1 MSDRNQGRGCGGGGK
16 RYSGGR
22 TGRNQLGVAGVRRG
36 CEEQGVENVPDFC
49 IKEAGV
55 ACHSEREAEIW
66 RAGAGGGEN
75 QMVQF
80 LEKLKKILCFLLCLA
95 SHFPILE

>member
-1 MSDRNQGRGCGGGGK
+1 M
-16 RYSGGR
+16 
-22 TGRNQLGVAGVRRG
+22 AGVRRG

-66 RAGAGGGEN
+66 RAGAGGGQN

-95 SHFPILE
+95 SHFPILELDLSQEIISFNSLWGEEKGGT